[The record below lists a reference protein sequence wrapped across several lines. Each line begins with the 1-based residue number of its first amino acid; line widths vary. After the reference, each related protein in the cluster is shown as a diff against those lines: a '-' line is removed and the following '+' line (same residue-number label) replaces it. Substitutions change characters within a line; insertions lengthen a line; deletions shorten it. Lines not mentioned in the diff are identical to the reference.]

1 MAEAVYILCALT
13 SGASAGLLI
22 VKYRKRRIPLLLWTA
37 ICFSAFAL
45 NNVLLFID
53 LIIVPDIDLVTLRT
67 SVMLAGFLALLY
79 GMVWEKA

>member
-1 MAEAVYILCALT
+1 MAEVVYILCALA
-13 SGASAGLLI
+13 SSASAGLLI

-45 NNVLLFID
+45 NNALLFID
-53 LIIVPDIDLVTLRT
+53 LVVVPDISLVVLRT

-79 GMVWEKA
+79 GIVWEKA